1 LGFIPCFAAVE
12 RRMSEQKN
20 ANNRKQRCPSCK
32 ENELVPIL
40 YGPLPDS
47 LTEDRNRGAFFWG
60 GLVMKPDSPRWKCRR
75 CQQSFPMDAV

>member
-1 LGFIPCFAAVE
+1 
-12 RRMSEQKN
+12 MSGQKN
-20 ANNRKQRCPSCK
+20 ANSRRQRCPSCR

-60 GLVMKPDSPRWKCRR
+60 GLIMKADSPRWKCRR